1 MTPLESV
8 LGTLVAVFAVLAVVG
23 FYLARVYY
31 RRWQTKQ
38 TKAFQIGGSQAKG
51 DMYQLLGTF
60 ATLDE
65 YEQVILLSSTS
76 KQGSFDL
83 LGVKSDVLDF
93 VEIKKKGAALTGPER
108 RLRKLVEEKKV
119 RYVVKDVELPEQF
132 KMNDR
137 DEM

>member
-1 MTPLESV
+1 MTTLESV
-8 LGTLVAVFAVLAVVG
+8 LGTLVVVFAVLAAVC
-23 FYLARVYY
+23 FYLAGAYY
-31 RRWQTKQ
+31 RRWRTRQSL
-38 TKAFQIGGSQAKG
+38 AFQIGGNQVKG

-83 LGVKSDVLDF
+83 LGVKDDMLDF
-93 VEIKKKGAALTGPER
+93 IEIKKKGAAFTGPER
-108 RLRKLVEEKKV
+108 KLRKLVEEKKV

-132 KMNDR
+132 DINDR
-137 DEM
+137 EKA